1 VELLKLRDAKL
12 SLERSYDDV
21 SAELDAVR
29 LREAETLEFTN
40 RMTSKNSELQTH
52 NLHLYSEVLD
62 IVYKIHFISLYLSLL
77 VMVYSLIMLFSIC
90 TKCHN

>member
-1 VELLKLRDAKL
+1 MELLKLRDAKL